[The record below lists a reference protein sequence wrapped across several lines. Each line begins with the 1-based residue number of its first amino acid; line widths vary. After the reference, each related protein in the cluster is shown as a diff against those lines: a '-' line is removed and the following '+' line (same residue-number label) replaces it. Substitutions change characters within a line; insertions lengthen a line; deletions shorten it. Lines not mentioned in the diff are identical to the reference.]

1 MIVVQNTRNPAAI
14 RNAIADL
21 IPNDAADMRLASA
34 YMTRSGCNLLL
45 DAAYDSVG
53 RDAFLAIPKLILTS
67 FDFGLTEPQALR
79 IWQEMPNTT
88 ILVSGFERLLQQ
100 GTLAPIRAFHPK
112 LYSFGW
118 RNGWSCNA
126 LIGSANLTGRG
137 FSVNTEVASA
147 QWGVPRGEIDAAFA
161 TMSSDSTVLTD
172 HLLGNYEAVRQYQ
185 RPPEGIAQE
194 IEAVPQPPTA
204 VDGTLPLFRQAIE
217 SGAVHPAMFSSM
229 WLQGEALQGGSHNQ
243 LELPRG
249 GHRFFGF
256 HFNQY
261 DYPHNLHIGIPILR
275 SGQKTWN
282 DRPLTWHGNNRMERI
297 NLPTLYQ
304 GGFSYV
310 GTAVMFRRLVGGSF
324 ELIVTP
330 WDSDLA
336 RSWRI
341 ASSERHTLFRLG
353 SIATSRVVGLI

>member
-1 MIVVQNTRNPAAI
+1 MIVVQNMGNPAAI

-21 IPNDAADMRLASA
+21 IPNDTVDMRLASA
-34 YMTRSGCNLLL
+34 YMTRSGCSLLL
-45 DAAYDSVG
+45 DTAYDTVG

-79 IWQEMPNTT
+79 IWLDMPNTT
-88 ILVSGFERLLQQ
+88 IRVSGFERLQQ
-100 GTLAPIRAFHPK
+100 GTLAPLRAFHPK
-112 LYSFGW
+112 LYSFGL

-137 FSVNTEVASA
+137 LSVNTEVASA

-161 TMSSDSTVLTD
+161 TMSSESTLLTD
-172 HLLGNYEAVRQYQ
+172 DLLANYEVVRQHQ

-194 IEAVPQPPTA
+194 IDAVPQPPTA
-204 VDGTLPLFRQAIE
+204 IDGTLPLFRQAIE
-217 SGAVHPAMFSSM
+217 SGVDPAMFSSM
-229 WLQGEALQGGSHNQ
+229 WVQGEALQGGSHNQ

-256 HFNQY
+256 YFDQY
-261 DYPHNLHIGIPILR
+261 DYPHNLPIGTPILR
-275 SGQKTWN
+275 SGQKAWA

-297 NLPTLYQ
+297 NLPTINQ

-310 GTAVMFRRLVGGSF
+310 GTAVMFRRLAGGFF

-341 ASSERHTLFRLG
+341 ASSQRHCLFRLG
-353 SIATSRVVGLI
+353 AIATSRVVGLI

>member
-1 MIVVQNTRNPAAI
+1 MIVTQNAMNPAAI

-21 IPNDAADMRLASA
+21 IPNDASDMRLASA

-45 DAAYDSVG
+45 DAVYDSVG
-53 RDAFLAIPKLILTS
+53 RDAFQLMPKLILTS

-79 IWQEMPNTT
+79 IWQGTPNTT
-88 ILVSGFERLLQQ
+88 ILVSGFERLQQ
-100 GTLAPIRAFHPK
+100 RVLAPVRAFHPK

-118 RNGWSCNA
+118 GNGWSCNA

-161 TMSSDSTVLTD
+161 TMSSGSTILTD
-172 HLLGNYEAVRQYQ
+172 QLLADYEVVRQYQ

-194 IEAVPQPPTA
+194 IEAVPQPPA
-204 VDGTLPLFRQAIE
+204 PVAGTLALFRQAIE
-217 SGAVHPAMFSSM
+217 SGAVDPARFSSM

-261 DYPHNLHIGIPILR
+261 DYPHNLHIGTPVLR
-275 SGQKTWN
+275 SGQKAWH

-304 GGFSYV
+304 GGFNYV
-310 GTAVMFRRLVGGSF
+310 GTAVMFRRLMDGSF

-353 SIATSRVVGLI
+353 AIATSRIVGLI